1 MTFTMHCRSSY
12 PTNTISPCSSFLFV
26 HTNNH
31 KHHHHHHHRRQ
42 RRRLEDPII
51 TYASNYYATYSH
63 QILHSPPSSP
73 LLTTRRSN
81 KKSTHNKDAFCDLYN
96 LLEQPPSMKAKKKT
110 LFKDHSI
117 NTDIQVKKT
126 NEQTTSR
133 HLSNKGFLRRVACSY
148 FCMLRTNTDGENSS

>member
-1 MTFTMHCRSSY
+1 MHCRPSY

-26 HTNNH
+26 HTNNN
-31 KHHHHHHHRRQ
+31 KHQHHHR

-73 LLTTRRSN
+73 QSSPLLTTRRSN
-81 KKSTHNKDAFCDLYN
+81 KKSTHNKDTYCDLYN
-96 LLEQPPSMKAKKKT
+96 LLEQPPLMKAKKKS
-110 LFKDHSI
+110 LLKVHSI
-117 NTDIQVKKT
+117 DTDVQLKKT
-126 NEQTTSR
+126 NKQNDQTTNR
-133 HLSNKGFLRRVACSY
+133 RLSNKGFLRRVACSY